1 MNGRATQTDLRSE
14 KKNIAATGEPR
25 VQARVHLANV
35 HPLPYPFPIMVNHG
49 QKKERRREAR
59 RGEVDGAGCGF
70 EWRLCSCRTGDR
82 RSEEREPA
90 GKGGA
95 PMVLQSA
102 GDGGGAAR
110 RRHGEESRC
119 DRRRWTSTWRR
130 RRHLRRGD
138 WPNRSTPD
146 GAAAQRPPCFLQL
159 QRARAQGSG
168 GGGARGEGRCW
179 ARCEGGGATRTVEA
193 A

>member
-35 HPLPYPFPIMVNHG
+35 PPLPYLFPIMVNHG

-59 RGEVDGAGCGF
+59 RGEVDGVGCGF

-82 RSEEREPA
+82 RTEEREPA

-95 PMVLQSA
+95 PMALQSA
-102 GDGGGAAR
+102 GDDGAAR
-110 RRHGEESRC
+110 SPDATVGDGS
-119 DRRRWTSTWRR
+119 
-130 RRHLRRGD
+130 RRGAGD
-138 WPNRSTPD
+138 D
-146 GAAAQRPPCFLQL
+146 VCGAATGPTAVPPTARQL
-159 QRARAQGSG
+159 SAPCASSCCCAPAPKAAVVAG
-168 GGGARGEGRCW
+168 GRRGRWRQPEEIQSTMGR
-179 ARCEGGGATRTVEA
+179 
-193 A
+193 